1 MRSQVKIGILLAVAA
16 LAALL
21 VSGALYSNYARKHG
35 IVGVTEDTPA
45 FNVRVLLTAVLA
57 YEAKYNSLPPN
68 LSSLG
73 PPSAGKQVSGGAAN
87 LIDSRL
93 AVGSKNGYVYHYI
106 PNGPSEA
113 FIITADPTGDGSPT
127 AYHYFSDQTAVVR
140 VEPGHAATA
149 ASQRYQGE

>member
-1 MRSQVKIGILLAVAA
+1 MRSQLKTGMLLAVAA

-21 VSGALYSNYARKHG
+21 VSGALYSHYARKHM
-35 IVGVTEDTPA
+35 GVTEDTPA
-45 FNVRVLLTAVLA
+45 FNVRVLLTAVLE

-73 PPSAGKQVSGGAAN
+73 PPSAGKQVSGEAAN

-93 AVGSKNGYVYHYI
+93 AVGSKNGYLYHYI

-113 FIITADPTGDGSPT
+113 FIIAADPTGDGSPT
-127 AYHYFSDQTAVVR
+127 AYHYFSDQTGVVR